1 MKNIQIISFIITSIL
16 LLSCNPAVK
25 KHEENKFSGLWKL
38 HIIEQKD
45 SISGSWNEYRNGL
58 QGYILYDDKDNM
70 AIHLTSKGYQNTDIV
85 FHDLIDTVSVEEL
98 KHRTQSYVYF
108 AKYTVLEDENI
119 VEHARISHSNP
130 NLWNIKVK
138 RWYEFKG
145 DTLILTTVE
154 NENSPLRVKWFKY

>member
-1 MKNIQIISFIITSIL
+1 MTSIVFI
-16 LLSCNPAVK
+16 SCDPGLK
-25 KHEENKFSGLWKL
+25 KTQPNEFSGLWKL
-38 HIIEQKD
+38 LIIEEQD
-45 SISGSWNEYRNGL
+45 SISGEWSEWKKGL

-70 AIHLTSKGYQNTDIV
+70 AVHLTSKDYQNTDIV
-85 FHDLIDTVSVEEL
+85 FHDFIDTVSIEEL

-108 AKYTVLEDENI
+108 AKYTVLEDKAI

-145 DTLILTTVE
+145 DTLILTTLE
-154 NENSPLRVKWFKY
+154 RKNSQLRVTWIKY

>member
-1 MKNIQIISFIITSIL
+1 MKSIQIIIIFSASILLINCNQELKNIQT
-16 LLSCNPAVK
+16 
-25 KHEENKFSGLWKL
+25 NKFSGLWKL

-45 SISGSWNEYRNGL
+45 SITGEWSEWRNGL

-70 AIHLTSKGYQNTDIV
+70 AVHLTSKGYQNTDIE
-85 FHDLIDTVSVEEL
+85 FHDFIDTVSLKEL

-130 NLWNIKVK
+130 NEWNIKVK

-145 DTLILTTVE
+145 DTLILTTLE
-154 NENSPLRVKWFKY
+154 NKNSPLRVKWIKY